1 MMTGKRA
8 INLERKRQNNLK
20 ASFMSLH
27 AVVPNLED
35 NECASKVIILQK
47 ESLHMLMCMWLSTF
61 VEKGMY

>member
-1 MMTGKRA
+1 MMMTGKRA

-47 ESLHMLMCMWLSTF
+47 ESLHMCMWLSTF
-61 VEKGMY
+61 VEKGM